1 MLLIKVKGIMFDK
14 PLDTPEK
21 KMVHLQDRINEH
33 VKILEIAF
41 NENGLE
47 PFALLLCENTEL
59 YLPLS
64 FEDVNNKFGIIG
76 EATDQFSAFAVMIF
90 SEAWIVKKS
99 AEEADKLEKMGM
111 TISASKHPERIEVVM
126 IVVKVYDEDLKIN
139 GKRMIGFNYPI
150 IVKDGVRTFGTSKED
165 RYAFGMGNIEGAEF
179 RGDIGTLTEKDGSA
193 RRYFRMSMN

>member
-1 MLLIKVKGIMFDK
+1 MLLIKVKGVMFDK
-14 PLDTPEK
+14 PLDTLEK
-21 KMVHLQDRINEH
+21 KMVHLQNRINQH

-165 RYAFGMGNIEGAEF
+165 CDAFGMGNIEGAEF
-179 RGDIGTLTEKDGSA
+179 RGDIDTLTEKDGSA